1 MTSSRTETSKA
12 VPDARTRALSRWVP
26 IRSLKQRHQ
35 AKILVHLL
43 ALSEEDRYL
52 RFGHHACDEQ
62 IKHYVQSLRFGH
74 DLLLGIFNR
83 RLQLI
88 AVAHLALSTHM
99 QDFETAE
106 FGVSV
111 LHHARGRG
119 YGGRLF
125 DRSMVYARNNGITH
139 LIVHSLSENA
149 PMIRIAQRAGAQ
161 IERHGS
167 ESEALLRLPP
177 PNFDSHMS
185 EMLQDRVAVVDY
197 HLKSRLKGWAS
208 FKQLG
213 HQLQKLVRRW
223 RGR

>member
-1 MTSSRTETSKA
+1 MTSSSHETSIA
-12 VPDARTRALSRWVP
+12 VPDAKTRALSRWVP

-35 AKILVHLL
+35 AKMLAHLL
-43 ALSEEDRYL
+43 ALGEDDRYM
-52 RFGHHACDEQ
+52 RFGHHASDEQ
-62 IKHYVQSLRFGH
+62 IEHYVKSLRFGH
-74 DLLLGIFNR
+74 DQLLGIFDR

-111 LHHARGRG
+111 LRHARGRG

-125 DRSMVYARNNGITH
+125 ARSMVYARNSGITH
-139 LIVHSLSENA
+139 LVVHSLSENA

-177 PNFDSHMS
+177 PDFDSHLS
-185 EMLQDRVAVVDY
+185 EMLQDRAAVVDY
-197 HLKSRLKGWAS
+197 HVKSRLKGWAS

-213 HQLQKLVRRW
+213 QKLQEFLRHW

>member
-1 MTSSRTETSKA
+1 MLA
-12 VPDARTRALSRWVP
+12 
-26 IRSLKQRHQ
+26 
-35 AKILVHLL
+35 HLL
-43 ALSEEDRYL
+43 ALGEDDRYM
-52 RFGHHACDEQ
+52 RFGHHASDEQ
-62 IKHYVQSLRFGH
+62 IEHYVKSLRFGH
-74 DLLLGIFNR
+74 DQLLGIFDR

-111 LHHARGRG
+111 LRHARGRG

-125 DRSMVYARNNGITH
+125 ARSMVYARNSGITH
-139 LIVHSLSENA
+139 LVVHSLSENA

-177 PNFDSHMS
+177 PDFDSHLS
-185 EMLQDRVAVVDY
+185 EMLQDRAAVVDY
-197 HLKSRLKGWAS
+197 HVKSRLKGWAS

-213 HQLQKLVRRW
+213 QKLQEFLRHW